1 MRSRLTLLY
10 GGLFLLAGGVLIA
23 IFCVIFSS
31 NFPGAPLAAGIFA
44 PPAGHAPPPGP
55 PPSQAEMQALG
66 AKLNQHR
73 EEIISSLLWESLIAL
88 AAVAAAAVGLGWLM
102 AGRALQAVRHIT
114 DTARR
119 VAGTNLRE
127 RIALA
132 GPQDELKELAD
143 TFDAMLERLDASFD
157 GQRHFAANA
166 SHELRTPLATSRT
179 LLEVALAQ
187 HRVPAELRQVIDSV
201 LAASARSEL
210 ILDGL
215 LTLARCENGVT
226 DRLPVDLSDVAASAV
241 EETAAE
247 AATAGI
253 TVDAAPCPAPAT
265 GDPVLLER
273 LALNLV
279 RNGIQHNH
287 PGGWVTV
294 TTRAAATPGL
304 VELEV
309 CNSGP
314 LVPPDQLDALF
325 DPFRRLGGN
334 RTTHPHGAG
343 LGLSIVRSVV
353 AAHGG
358 QLTAATRGGGGLTVR
373 IRLDSACPDEAS
385 RNCVLCGR
393 RACDRQPFR
402 ERRSHDE
409 RQPAGP

>member
-10 GGLFLLAGGVLIA
+10 GGLFLIAGGVLIT
-23 IFCVIFSS
+23 IFSVIFSS
-31 NFPGAPLAAGIFA
+31 NFPGAPLADGIFGSS
-44 PPAGHAPPPGP
+44 AGHPPPVGP
-55 PPSQAEMQALG
+55 PPSHGEMQALRQQ
-66 AKLNQHR
+66 LSQHR
-73 EEIISSLLWESLIAL
+73 SEILSSLVWESLLAL
-88 AAVAAAAVGLGWLM
+88 AAVAAAAVGFGWLM
-102 AGRALQAVRHIT
+102 AGRALYAVRHIT

-119 VAGTNLRE
+119 VAGSNLHE
-127 RIALA
+127 RIALT
-132 GPQDELKELAD
+132 GPADELKELAD

-179 LLEVALAQ
+179 LLEVAVAQ
-187 HRVPAELRQVIDSV
+187 HRVPAEFRHVIDSV

-215 LTLARCENGVT
+215 LTLARCENQAAG
-226 DRLPVDLSDVAASAV
+226 RLPVDLSDVAAGAV

-247 AATAGI
+247 VAAAQVTVGAAPGPAATR
-253 TVDAAPCPAPAT
+253 

-294 TTRAAATPGL
+294 TTRTVGPPPM

-309 CNSGP
+309 SNSGP
-314 LVPPDQLDALF
+314 VVPAEQLDALF
-325 DPFRRLGGN
+325 DPFRRLDRN
-334 RTTHPHGAG
+334 RVTHPHGAG

-353 AAHGG
+353 QAHGG
-358 QLTAATRGGGGLTVR
+358 QLAAATRDGGGLT
-373 IRLDSACPDEAS
+373 IKIQLDGGS
-385 RNCVLCGR
+385 RAQDV
-393 RACDRQPFR
+393 
-402 ERRSHDE
+402 
-409 RQPAGP
+409 AGIGWAAR